1 LNVSPTFACPF
12 SAGDILS
19 RISSVSPAALVATE
33 VRVFSPALH
42 AAPSKIVAF
51 AIFGA
56 KFLRNK
62 QSAPGD
68 KSTAKSAL

>member
-42 AAPSKIVAF
+42 AAPSKVVAF
-51 AIFGA
+51 AIFT
-56 KFLRNK
+56 R
-62 QSAPGD
+62 
-68 KSTAKSAL
+68 